1 MPYEIR
7 REPSGGVHKRF
18 WGHVTGEELIASSL
32 DLHASPGF
40 ESLRYSINDY
50 LAVETYHVQE
60 MDVRLVSG
68 FTIDAS
74 HANARILIAIV
85 TRDPQ
90 VRALVEPFRRRI
102 QPSHPVGIFPSLEEA
117 RHWVRVQQS
126 QLKPIPVPE
135 LRA

>member
-7 REPSGGVHKRF
+7 TEPGGVHKRF

-32 DLHASPGF
+32 DLHASPAF
-40 ESLRYSINDY
+40 EALSYSINDF
-50 LAVETYHVQE
+50 LEVETYRVDD
-60 MDVRLVSG
+60 MDIRLVTG

-74 HANARILIAIV
+74 HANARIVIAIL

-102 QPSHPVGIFPSLEEA
+102 QPSYPVGIFSDLDDA
-117 RHWVRVQQS
+117 RSWVQIQQ
-126 QLKPIPVPE
+126 QRLKPIPPPE
-135 LRA
+135 LRV